1 MPTRP
6 PEPAPLSR
14 LASRAERLAQGESAP
29 TDNPV
34 LTALDAELRA
44 LANRYSAVAG
54 AEDAAWIPLADAV
67 ARGLRSALGRS
78 WDAVLQVEVDGSV
91 QRWDAGDGVMIVRV
105 VCRLPRELGSYR
117 RAGFVVS
124 PDALDA
130 RLAAPR
136 SAALGPDWLHG
147 VYPPV
152 AARPVVGPDP
162 ARWLDV
168 DAALAALPSGAATAT
183 TLGGS
188 LIGRVGRVTEAFG
201 DRLGRDGW
209 RSEHQVAGGPWIL
222 QCQPDDRDTG
232 IESITI
238 YALPRTDAPAVPQA
252 GARVPAPNPGPN
264 PSPPRFV
271 PDPLLLPGPVESQ
284 FAGVVAIPWSRL
296 EDSDYLS
303 VLQAIALEVS
313 RRKARKNPLVVWAWH
328 SPLLGYG
335 ADVDGPAL
343 HLGLTP
349 DGNEAA
355 ASMKKLCGPFADRAE
370 YLGRGPLERGARP
383 VVAQGESPGSVYLLL
398 EEVGGRPM
406 ALRLEMTPGP
416 PVSFLP
422 AELVI
427 ALDDGEWSGAVDVR
441 YRIAKVEGA

>member
-6 PEPAPLSR
+6 PEPAPLNR
-14 LASRAERLAQGESAP
+14 LAARAERLAQGEAAP
-29 TDNPV
+29 THNTV
-34 LTALDAELRA
+34 LAALDAELRA
-44 LANRYSAVAG
+44 LASRYSAVAG

-67 ARGLRSALGRS
+67 ARGLQSALGRP

-105 VCRLPRELGSYR
+105 VCRLPRELGSYA
-117 RAGFVVS
+117 RAGYVVS
-124 PDALDA
+124 PDALYG
-130 RLAAPR
+130 RLSAPR
-136 SAALGPDWLHG
+136 SAPLGPDWWHS

-152 AARPVVGPDP
+152 AARPIVGTSL
-162 ARWLDV
+162 AAWRDV
-168 DAALAALPSGAATAT
+168 DGALAALPSGAATAT

-209 RSEHQVAGGPWIL
+209 RSEHQVAGGPWVL
-222 QCQPDDRDTG
+222 RCQPDDPDTG

-238 YALPRTDAPAVPQA
+238 YAMPWKDGPTEPQA
-252 GARVPAPNPGPN
+252 AARVAAPDPEPNPAP
-264 PSPPRFV
+264 PRIL

-284 FAGVVAIPWSRL
+284 FAGIVAIPWSRL

-303 VLQAIALEVS
+303 VIRAVALEIS

-328 SPLLGYG
+328 APLLGYG
-335 ADVDGPAL
+335 AEVDGPAL

-355 ASMKKLCGPFADRAE
+355 GSMKKLCGPFADRAE
-370 YLGRGPLERGARP
+370 YLGRGLLERGAGP
-383 VVAQGESPGSVYLLL
+383 VIARGESPGSVCLLL
-398 EEVGGRPM
+398 TEVAGRPM
-406 ALRLEMTPGP
+406 ARRLGMTPGP
-416 PVSFLP
+416 TVSFLP

-441 YRIAKVEGA
+441 YRVAKVEGA